1 MNVDERVVL
10 ECSSVI
16 GFEFNAA
23 IVSDALSRDRIET
36 LVILRQLESK
46 GFINDILEQ
55 DDVYQFASRSLLNGI
70 RWIASKNID
79 NTNSKVSQI
88 VREYH
93 SRVANALE
101 IRNNIDPLNLADVK
115 DKDIYALALS
125 LIHI

>member
-1 MNVDERVVL
+1 MEPPVDHIAQIQESMKLLDVDERVVL

-70 RWIASKNID
+70 RS
-79 NTNSKVSQI
+79 VSYTHL
-88 VREYH
+88 RAHET
-93 SRVANALE
+93 
-101 IRNNIDPLNLADVK
+101 
-115 DKDIYALALS
+115 
-125 LIHI
+125 